1 MRVEMLNGYQSQNL
15 MKIKVMSA
23 ALLGVLLLMAL
34 LVVVPMASADT
45 GNDLAKALSNQRYY
59 VSDGVKA
66 DSGFMGKNASVEN
79 DLKNAVSGLTGSK
92 DTRVAIISNAIIP
105 SQYGTGL
112 AGAENYGN
120 YLYNNILTNPQP
132 AILIIGNPQAN
143 GISIISNKLTA
154 AEKQE
159 IIKNAANQ
167 AVSKNFTAGIT
178 YAAQQSA
185 DKIGSNATGGLLTTV
200 GIVVVIV
207 LIIAGGVAFALI
219 STKKNWTQKVKGLE
233 QLADQ
238 VSTKVLKVSDDVNF
252 LPDADRSKMNADF
265 GAATQNFS
273 EANTRLRELQ
283 KASPVNL
290 LLKGPDWQRK
300 LDLTGA
306 QFQQAGQSLDRVE
319 QQVRSLPGF

>member
-1 MRVEMLNGYQSQNL
+1 MLNGYRSQHL
-15 MKIKVMSA
+15 AKTKVLSA
-23 ALLGVLLLMAL
+23 ALLGILMLMAL
-34 LVVVPMASADT
+34 LVTVPAASADT

-59 VSDGVKA
+59 VSDGVKTNTT
-66 DSGFMGKNASVEN
+66 FMGKNGSIEN

-92 DTRVAIISNAIIP
+92 DTRIAVVSNAIIP
-105 SQYGTGL
+105 SNYGTGL
-112 AGAENYGN
+112 QGAEAYGN

-132 AILIIGNPQAN
+132 AVLVIGNAEAN

-167 AVSKNFTAGIT
+167 AVSKNFTAGVT

-185 DKIGSNATGGLLTTV
+185 DKIGSNATGGLLTTI

-207 LIIAGGVAFALI
+207 LIIAGGVAYALI

-252 LPDADRSKMNADF
+252 LPDADKTNINAEF

-283 KASPVNL
+283 KASPVTL
-290 LLKGPDWQRK
+290 LLKGPDFQRK

-306 QFQQAGQSLDRVE
+306 QFQQANQSLDRVE

>member
-1 MRVEMLNGYQSQNL
+1 MLNGYRSQNL
-15 MKIKVMSA
+15 VKTKVLGA
-23 ALLGVLLLMAL
+23 ALLSVLVLMAF
-34 LVVVPMASADT
+34 LVSLPVASADT

-59 VSDGVKA
+59 VSDGVKTNTT
-66 DSGFMGKNASVEN
+66 FMGKNGSIEN
-79 DLKNAVSGLTGSK
+79 DLKNAVSGLTGDK
-92 DTRVAIISNAIIP
+92 DTRVAVVSNAIIP

-112 AGAENYGN
+112 AGAESYGN
-120 YLYNNILTNPQP
+120 YLFNNILTNPKP
-132 AILIIGNPQAN
+132 AVIIIGNAEAN
-143 GISIISNKLTA
+143 GISIISDKLTA
-154 AEKQE
+154 AEKQT
-159 IIKNAANQ
+159 IIKDAANV
-167 AVSKNFTAGIT
+167 AVSKNFTAGVT

-185 DKIGSNATGGLLTTV
+185 DKIGSNATGGLLTTI

-207 LIIAGGVAFALI
+207 LIIAGGVAYALI
-219 STKKNWTQKVKGLE
+219 STKKNWTAKVKGLE

-252 LPDADRSKMNADF
+252 LPDADQTKINVEF

-290 LLKGPDWQRK
+290 LLKGPDFNRK

-306 QFQQAGQSLDRVE
+306 QFQQANQGLDRVE